1 MYSLVMLTAFA
12 TGADVT
18 PSPAMAATAL
28 PVTAGCCGVPVSGCC
43 GYTTYGSCTG
53 CYGSCH
59 GSCHGGLFSGGRG
72 FFSHKHSCHG
82 CSGCTGSS
90 CCGGYGSYGSGMGST
105 WGPPIGMA
113 PYTLHGYNQGGMYG
127 YGPPVSPYV
136 YGTVTNPNPPTMT
149 TAPSIPVSPAGTTD
163 KPSDTT
169 IPKTMPEKK
178 PSSDAKPTGT
188 GASIKLRLPA
198 DSKLYIDGQ
207 LITVGGTE
215 RVFTTPVLAP
225 GQKFYYDA
233 RAELM
238 INGSLVVEEK
248 KLIVEAGANLNEAF
262 GKLFAALPV
271 TNSVAIEK

>member
-18 PSPAMAATAL
+18 PSPAPAATAL
-28 PVTAGCCGVPVSGCC
+28 PVTAGCCGVPVSGCY
-43 GYTTYGSCTG
+43 GSTTYGSCTG
-53 CYGSCH
+53 CFGSCH
-59 GSCHGGLFSGGRG
+59 GSCHGGLFSGGHG
-72 FFSHKHSCHG
+72 LFSHKHSCHG
-82 CSGCTGSS
+82 CTGCAGYTCSGCY
-90 CCGGYGSYGSGMGST
+90 GGAMGST

-127 YGPPVSPYV
+127 YGPPVIPPYV
-136 YGTVTNPNPPTMT
+136 YGTITNPNPPTMT
-149 TAPSIPVSPAGTTD
+149 TVPSIPVSPAGNSD
-163 KPSDTT
+163 VKPGDT
-169 IPKTMPEKK
+169 IPKPMPDKK

-188 GASIKLRLPA
+188 GASIKLRLPS
-198 DSKLYIDGQ
+198 DSKLYIDGR
-207 LITVGGTE
+207 LIPVSGTE
-215 RVFTTPVLAP
+215 RLFTTPALTP

-262 GKLFAALPV
+262 GKLLAAVPG
-271 TNSVAIEK
+271 TTSVAIEK